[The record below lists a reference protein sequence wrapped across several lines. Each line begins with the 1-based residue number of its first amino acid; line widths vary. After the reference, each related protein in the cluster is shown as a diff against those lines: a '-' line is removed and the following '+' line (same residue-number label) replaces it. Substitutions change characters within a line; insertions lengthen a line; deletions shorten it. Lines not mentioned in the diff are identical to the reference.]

1 MIQDFCKPVTL
12 EEALRLKTEHR
23 DYKFMAGGTE
33 VNAKGYPGTPE
44 NIAGIIS
51 LSKLGLN
58 KIEKENNR
66 LIVSAMVTLQELIDS
81 PALEAPFDILK
92 TGASNVINRNIRNM
106 ATVGGNIA
114 ACKSCSDIIPVLL
127 VTDALLEV
135 YTLKGEKKEIP
146 VEDYINS
153 KRDCLITKIIIPYHK
168 NFYTAISR
176 YTRASNDLALI
187 NVCMGLEIID
197 GLCKDARLAIGGVA
211 ATPVRIR
218 ETEKFLSGREIKGN
232 LQDFSPDLRRHVESH
247 IHPIDDLRGKGWFKR
262 EMAGGLVLE
271 ALYKG
276 AKKGGIEL

>member
-1 MIQDFCKPVTL
+1 MIQEFCKPVTV
-12 EEALRLKTEHR
+12 EEALRLKAEHS
-23 DYKFMAGGTE
+23 DYKFIAGGTE

-44 NIAGIIS
+44 NMSGLIS
-51 LSKLGLN
+51 LSKLGIN
-58 KIEKENNR
+58 KIEKENGR
-66 LIVSAMVTLQELIDS
+66 LIVSSMVTLQELIDS
-81 PALEAPFDILK
+81 APPEPAFDILK
-92 TGASNVINRNIRNM
+92 TAASNVINRNIRNM

-135 YTLKGEKKEIP
+135 YPLKGEKKEIP

-153 KRDCLITKIIIPYHK
+153 KRDGLITKIIIPSRK

-187 NVCMGLEIID
+187 NVCIGLEIID
-197 GLCKDARLAIGGVA
+197 GICKDARLAIGGVA

-232 LQDFSPDLRRHVESH
+232 LQDFSPELRKHVENH
-247 IHPIDDLRGKGWFKR
+247 VHPIDDLRGKGWFKR